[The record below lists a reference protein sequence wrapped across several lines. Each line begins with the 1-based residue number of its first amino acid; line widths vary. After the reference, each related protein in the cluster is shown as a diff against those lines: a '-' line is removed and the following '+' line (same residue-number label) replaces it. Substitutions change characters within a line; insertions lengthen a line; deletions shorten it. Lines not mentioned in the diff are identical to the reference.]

1 MAERLSP
8 IDGSFLRVE
17 SPEAHMHV
25 AWSATFR
32 LPEGQPR
39 PTLTRLRRHIAARLE
54 RVPCFRCRLAWPPPG
69 MGEPFWVED
78 PDFDVGNHV
87 LPLGTLG
94 LELDERRFALLCDS
108 VLSSPLDRRRPL
120 WEIRLA
126 PRFADGRCGLVA
138 KIHHALVDGRSAV
151 EVAQLLFDVE
161 PHGVAELPVPWEAPP
176 TPGPTK
182 LAARA
187 VALGAEDSVRVA
199 RGAARMAGEPRA
211 AAGRIAGTLRRAAL
225 AAGED
230 LLRPAPASALN
241 APIGPRRTLVRHSV
255 DLEQVRHAKVVADA
269 TVNDVCLALASGALR
284 ELALARGERPL
295 PLKAMVPV
303 NVRGVGEADSLGN
316 RISFAFVPLPL
327 DLASPRA
334 RLLQIRRST
343 AAFKRDGR
351 PAGREAVLGALGM
364 LPDPLRGVAARA
376 VASPRLFNLTISN
389 VPGPDF
395 PLYMLGAELIEAHPV
410 VPIAQGHALSIGI
423 FSYLGR
429 LQFGFYA
436 DPRALPEV
444 TALPGAFETAL
455 GELLGP
461 AGEQRRRGR
470 RRSGRPLPSSSEAG
484 LAAAGPR

>member
-1 MAERLSP
+1 
-8 IDGSFLRVE
+8 
-17 SPEAHMHV
+17 MHV

-32 LPEGQPR
+32 LPPAEQGPAL
-39 PTLTRLRRHIAARLE
+39 PRLRRHIAGRLA
-54 RVPCFRCRLAWPPPG
+54 RVPRFRCRLAWAPPG
-69 MGEPFWVED
+69 MGEPFWVDD
-78 PDFDVGNHV
+78 PDFDVDNHV

-94 LELDERRFALLCDS
+94 QELDDRRFGVLCDS
-108 VLSSPLDRRRPL
+108 VLSAPLDRRRPL

-126 PRFADGRCGLVA
+126 PRLTGGRCGLVA

-161 PHGVAELPVPWEAPP
+161 PNGVAELPTPWEAPP
-176 TPGPTK
+176 APGATR

-187 VALGAEDSVRVA
+187 VALGAGESLRAA

-211 AAGRIAGTLRRAAL
+211 AASRIAGTLRRAAL

-241 APIGPRRTLVRHSV
+241 ARIGPRRMLVRHSV
-255 DLEQVRHAKVVADA
+255 DLDEVRRIKRAADA
-269 TVNDVCLALASGALR
+269 TVNDVCLTLAAGALR
-284 ELALARGERPL
+284 RLALARGEEPR

-303 NVRGVGEADSLGN
+303 NVRLDVDAQALGN
-316 RISFAFVPLPL
+316 RISFAFVELPL
-327 DLASPRA
+327 ELTSDRGRLAR
-334 RLLQIRRST
+334 IRRST

-351 PAGREAVLGALGM
+351 PEGAHAVLGALGM
-364 LPDPLRGVAARA
+364 LPDPLRGLAARA

-423 FSYLGR
+423 FGYLGR
-429 LQFGFYA
+429 LHFGFYA
-436 DPRALPEV
+436 DPHAFPEARELPEAFDS
-444 TALPGAFETAL
+444 ALR
-455 GELLGP
+455 ELLLPPGV
-461 AGEQRRRGR
+461 QRRRGR
-470 RRSGRPLPSSSEAG
+470 SRGRPLSSPSP
-484 LAAAGPR
+484 AAA